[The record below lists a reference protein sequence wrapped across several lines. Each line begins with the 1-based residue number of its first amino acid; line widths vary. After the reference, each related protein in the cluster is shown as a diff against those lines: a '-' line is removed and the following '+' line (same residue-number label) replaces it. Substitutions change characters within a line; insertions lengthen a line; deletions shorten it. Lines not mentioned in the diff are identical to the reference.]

1 MADTTANDAQL
12 NGSPLDELVSHNPIR
27 VSRKLTWGIMIL
39 VTTAVVWTY
48 FIDLPQYAVAEGF
61 VVPQSQIKV
70 IQHLEGGIVQDIF
83 VVDGDTV
90 KEGDPLVQIDLASAG
105 LNREE
110 LQIQLDALILTRAR
124 LAAEAT
130 GRNLE
135 LPEEEAERQPELASA
150 EINTLE
156 SRRSELES
164 SKTVLKQQV
173 EQAKLAI
180 KEFQSQQKTV
190 QGDLD
195 IAKKNLAIS
204 AALLVDQLVSK
215 VDHNEKLQT
224 VQQFQGQLDSV
235 NIAIPKARLAL
246 EETQERL
253 RELDFKFR
261 REAQAQASENE
272 RKVAEIRER
281 LSQAS
286 EQRLRTEITS
296 PIDGIVKNMVI
307 NTIGGVVK
315 PGEPMMEIVPTEDSV
330 VIEVHLDPASRGNV
344 DVGQYA
350 LVKVTS
356 YDFIRYGGLDGQVTF
371 VAPDSELDPEGNP
384 FFLVKVATDKNYLG
398 TKEGDLPIS
407 PGMQASADIETGK
420 RSVMD
425 YLVRP
430 VLKIRYEAFHEK

>member
-39 VTTAVVWTY
+39 VTTAVIWTY

-110 LQIQLDALILTRAR
+110 IQIQLDALILTRAR
-124 LAAEAT
+124 LAAEAS
-130 GRNLE
+130 GNKLV

-180 KEFQSQQKTV
+180 KEFQSQAKTISAE
-190 QGDLD
+190 LD

-204 AALLVDQLVSK
+204 NALLVDQLVSK
-215 VDHNEKLQT
+215 VDHNDKEQA
-224 VQQFQGQLDSV
+224 VQQIQGQLDAV
-235 NIAIPKARLAL
+235 NIAVPKARLAL